1 MNHHL
6 SGVDHVLIGVRDLDR
21 ARAAVERLGFT
32 ATPRG
37 SHAGRGTGNHCL
49 MFPDDY
55 VELLGVVDPAARTT
69 AGGNLERFLA
79 EQGEGLLGLA
89 LRSIDPEATRR
100 AWREAGLGPS
110 EVERFAR
117 VIEDAEGG
125 GGVELRFE
133 NVRLDPEVTAGLTVF
148 ACAHLTPEPMRR
160 PEWLAHP
167 NGAIG
172 IGSVTVVAGEPDALA
187 PTLAKLVGPASL
199 TDTDDTLAV
208 HTGRGVIL
216 VTTPDDF
223 ELIHPELAGI
233 DDAGPEPRLGAL
245 TLLVEDPDRTAA
257 YLDERGVP
265 YEREHAGMIGI
276 APEQAHGVALEF
288 APAAAHTLRGGG
300 GRTAA

>member
-6 SGVDHVLIGVRDLDR
+6 SGVDHVLVGVRDLER
-21 ARAAVERLGFT
+21 ARAAFERLGFAT
-32 ATPRG
+32 TPRG
-37 SHAGRGTGNHCL
+37 RHAGRGTGNYCL
-49 MFPDDY
+49 MFPEDY
-55 VELLGVVDPAARTT
+55 VELLGVVEPAAGAG
-69 AGGNLERFLA
+69 AGGGLERFLA
-79 EQGEGLLGLA
+79 ERGEGLFGVA
-89 LRSIDPEATRR
+89 LRSIDAAATRA
-100 AWREAGLGPS
+100 AWRAAGLGPS

-117 VIEDAEGG
+117 MIEDAGEGAG
-125 GGVELRFE
+125 GAELRFE
-133 NVRLDPEVTAGLTVF
+133 NVMLDPSVTAGLRVF

-172 IGSVTVVAGEPDALA
+172 IGSVTVVADEPDALA
-187 PTLAKLVGPASL
+187 PTLAKLVGPASV

-223 ELIHPELAGI
+223 ELIHPALTAAAEEAG
-233 DDAGPEPRLGAL
+233 AEPRLGAL

-265 YEREHAGMIGI
+265 YEREHGGMIGI
-276 APEQAHGVALEF
+276 APEQAHGVMLEF
-288 APAAAHTLRGGG
+288 APARAFGDRSAA
-300 GRTAA
+300 A